1 MNLFDL
7 QAKLTLD
14 SSEYEKGLDGA
25 ESKAKSSGLG
35 DFFGKLGKAGAAAMG
50 AATAAVSA
58 LGKKAVESYA
68 NYEQLVGGIET
79 LFGTQGMSLE
89 EYAKKQGKTV
99 DEVKDQYDMLAYT
112 QKAVLWDADQAWK
125 TSGMSANEYMETV
138 AGFAAAL
145 KQSTDTIED
154 AGEAAN
160 IAIRDMSD
168 NASKMGTSMESIKSA
183 YAGFAK
189 QNYTML
195 DNLKLGYGGTKTEM
209 ERLLKD
215 AQEISGVEYDIS
227 NLADVYDAI
236 HVIQTELGITGTTA
250 QEAMFTI
257 EGSAS
262 ATKAAWENVI
272 TAIGRGEGLSDA
284 LEGLTTAIFGD
295 ENGGGLLNN
304 LIPRIQTTMESIG
317 EFITTTAP
325 LIADKIPALI
335 EAILPSVLSAGASLV
350 SSLGQALLDNLP
362 WLLEM
367 ATDLITSLVTSM
379 SETLPTL
386 LPQIMDAIIQIAMA
400 LTEPSNIAAFISAG
414 VQLFTA
420 IILALPEI
428 ITKIVSAIPEII
440 SNILQGFKDAWPDI
454 KEAGIQI
461 FTKVKDGLESVKEKI
476 SGVVESVKENMAD
489 KFSKIKENAEDKFN
503 NMRDNLTNIF
513 NNIKDNIADAWQKVY
528 EIPTVKAIFDWISET
543 FNNVKN
549 TLAGIWDGIRQYAES
564 AWELIKTT
572 ILAPVLLLIDLV
584 TGDMTKFKEDL
595 VNIWTKIKESAEKL
609 WEGLKK
615 IVSSL
620 VDGLVKQLKANFE
633 LLKSLVTN
641 IFTGIKNKAVEIWTN
656 IKNSVITAASNLFNG
671 VKDWFS
677 KLPGLISEK
686 FNEAV
691 EFIKNLP
698 SQAWTWGKDLLES
711 FISGISSKIQAVKD
725 MVSNVANTV
734 RDFIGFSEP
743 KKGPLSNFHTFAP
756 DMMNLFIKGIR
767 DNEDALQNAV
777 AGAFDFEELIKS
789 PVVDA
794 QYSSDSVSGSG
805 VRGANYYTINVNQP
819 VSTPADMLREIRTEA
834 QYGLMIG
841 ESLA

>member
-35 DFFGKLGKAGAAAMG
+35 DFFGKLGKAGAATMG

-58 LGKKAVESYA
+58 FGKKAVESYA
-68 NYEQLVGGIET
+68 KYEQLEGGV
-79 LFGTQGMSLE
+79 
-89 EYAKKQGKTV
+89 KKLYGDAADKLMEFANAAYKT
-99 DEVKDQYDMLAYT
+99 A
-112 QKAVLWDADQAWK
+112 
-125 TSGMSANEYMETV
+125 GMSANKYMET
-138 AGFAAAL
+138 ATSFSAAL
-145 KQSTDTIED
+145 VNSLGGDFDKAASMTDV
-154 AGEAAN
+154 AMQA
-160 IAIRDMSD
+160 MSD
-168 NASKMGTSMESIKSA
+168 NVNTFGSSMESVENAFK
-183 YAGFAK
+183 GFSK

-195 DNLKLGYGGTKTEM
+195 DNLKLGYGGTKSEM
-209 ERLLKD
+209 ERLLRD
-215 AQEISGVEYDIS
+215 AEEYGGLVSGSFDVE
-227 NLADVYDAI
+227 NFADVVQAI
-236 HVIQTELGITGTTA
+236 QLVQEKLQVAGTTNN
-250 QEAMFTI
+250 EAMTTI
-257 EGSAS
+257 EGSAT

-284 LEGLTTAIFGD
+284 LEGLASAVFGG

-367 ATDLITSLVTSM
+367 ATNLITSLVTSM

-440 SNILQGFKDAWPDI
+440 GNILQGFKDAWPSI

-513 NNIKDNIADAWQKVY
+513 NNIKDNISDAWQKVY

-543 FNNVKN
+543 FNNVKD
-549 TLAGIWDGIRQYAES
+549 TLANIWDGIRQYAES

-620 VDGLVKQLKANFE
+620 VDGLVKQLKTNFE
-633 LLKSLVTN
+633 LLKNLVTN

-656 IKNSVITAASNLFNG
+656 IKNSVVTAATNLVNG
-671 VKDWFS
+671 VKEWIS
-677 KLPGLISEK
+677 KLPGLITEK

-698 SQAWTWGKDLLES
+698 SQAWTWGKDLLEN